1 MLLRAI
7 SGNTAE
13 KLGVGQPEFRRLHEE
28 QNARGQPPWAPFTD
42 LDEWE
47 LAQWLLKRVNQ
58 TGTDEFLKLPII
70 RKRLG
75 LSYTSTHTFLKKV
88 DQLRTGPKWD
98 CKNITVTGDL
108 LDGSGVCLTDE
119 FELWLRDPVECIK
132 ELISNPSFN
141 GSIKYAPNISRIYD
155 EMWTADQ
162 WWDLQGKIQP
172 GGVVCPVI
180 LSTDKTNISK
190 FSGDK
195 KAYPVYLTIGNISKS
210 LRRQPSSHATILI
223 GYLPIP
229 HFNCFSDPQV
239 PTYRIFYGCMKQI
252 LEPLRDVGRHGVEM
266 VCADTTIRC
275 IFPILAAYIADHP
288 EQCLVACCKE
298 NRCPICVVPHHA
310 RGENI
315 HSPLWS
321 QPLTEQVLHDQ
332 AHGKQP
338 HEFTEWGLRTVF
350 SPFWA
355 GMPHADIFT
364 CIAPDILHQLH
375 KGVFHDHLLQWCM
388 TIMGVKAMDDRFKA
402 MTNFPGLK
410 HFKNGI
416 SGVSQWTGNEHK
428 EMERIFLGIIAGAVQ
443 PQVITAAKA
452 ILDFISYAR
461 YQSHTTSTLIK
472 MQQALD
478 KFHMVKDIFI
488 ELGVRRSFN
497 IPKIHSMLHYIN
509 GIQQLGSADGLNTE
523 TSERLHIDYAKQ
535 GYRASNGRDFIM
547 QMTVWIQCQEAM
559 IIQKSYLCWLGIPLQ
574 PAEAEADDLLPIAPN
589 TVPSKLFSYHTPNH
603 PSICALST
611 STLAD
616 VYGAPDFIKALYSFM
631 QKNFQR
637 ISVAPTVNDRFDV
650 YTAITLHLSA
660 TPHASETT
668 YRIRAT
674 PGQTNGPRQLPTLS
688 RFDTVLVVEDGRLQ
702 AAQVHV
708 IFELPQHLG
717 MYPHPLAYVHWY
729 RPFTRLDPVTG
740 MYEISPSTRNNLPNT
755 EVISVDQI
763 CRGCLLIPHFS
774 SASVPTSWM
783 SGDVLD
789 LASKFYLSQYLDL
802 HLFQIYEE
810 ML

>member
-1 MLLRAI
+1 MQVTVGEVDDEEA
-7 SGNTAE
+7 SGCYSEPYPGNTAE

-28 QNARGQPPWAPFTD
+28 QNARGQLPWAPFTD
-42 LDEWE
+42 LDKWE

-88 DQLRTGPKWD
+88 DQLWTGPKWD

-108 LDGSGVCLTDE
+108 LDSSGVCLTDE

-141 GSIKYAPNISRIYD
+141 GSIKYAPEHVYTDSTKRSRIYD
-155 EMWTADQ
+155 EMWTADR

-180 LSTDKTNISK
+180 LSTDKTNLSK

-195 KAYPVYLTIGNISKS
+195 KAYP
-210 LRRQPSSHATILI
+210 PSSHATILI

-239 PTYRIFYGCMKQI
+239 LTYRIFHGCMKQI

-266 VCADTTIRC
+266 VCADTTIRR

-288 EQCLVACCKE
+288 EQCL
-298 NRCPICVVPHHA
+298 
-310 RGENI
+310 
-315 HSPLWS
+315 S

-364 CIAPDILHQLH
+364 CITPDILHQLH

-535 GYRASNGRDFIM
+535 GYRASNG
-547 QMTVWIQCQEAM
+547 
-559 IIQKSYLCWLGIPLQ
+559 P
-574 PAEAEADDLLPIAPN
+574 EADDLLPIAPN

-674 PGQTNGPRQLPTLS
+674 PGQTNGLCQLPTLS
-688 RFDTVLVVEDGRLQ
+688 RFDTVLVVEDGSDWRQSGLIGLR
-702 AAQVHV
+702 AARVHV

-740 MYEISPSTRNNLPNT
+740 MYEISPSTHNNLPNT